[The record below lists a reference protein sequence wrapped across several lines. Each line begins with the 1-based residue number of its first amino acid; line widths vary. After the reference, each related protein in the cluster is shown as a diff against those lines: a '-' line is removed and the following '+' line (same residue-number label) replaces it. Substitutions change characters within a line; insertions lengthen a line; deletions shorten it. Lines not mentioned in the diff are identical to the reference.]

1 MAICTKGRL
10 YCSMAQVNTDTKVFC
25 LFMSKLAALMN
36 KEEWGSV
43 SRCLL
48 LIDGAKYQTNKESI
62 NHMQAL
68 GFNVIVS
75 SPYSYAAA
83 PIEVSSSDLFNL
95 LSMRL
100 LSSSQTSSFQKGSR
114 LAKKPSGSS
123 PTLLY
128 RS

>member
-10 YCSMAQVNTDTKVFC
+10 YCSMSQVNTDTRVFC

-48 LIDGAKYQTNKESI
+48 LIDGAKYQTNKESLS
-62 NHMQAL
+62 HMQAL

-83 PIEVSSSDLFNL
+83 PIEVSS
-95 LSMRL
+95 
-100 LSSSQTSSFQKGSR
+100 
-114 LAKKPSGSS
+114 
-123 PTLLY
+123 
-128 RS
+128 